1 MERRETKDFK
11 LKGIYGEFKFPA
23 THSSGLVGL
32 GKKPKFYEKSI
43 FMDNNPSGRFAR
55 FLRAN
60 NIEFNLYN
68 PSILELSELLVSIED
83 RELVFTETVYEVN
96 A

>member
-1 MERRETKDFK
+1 MR
-11 LKGIYGEFKFPA
+11 
-23 THSSGLVGL
+23 LVGL